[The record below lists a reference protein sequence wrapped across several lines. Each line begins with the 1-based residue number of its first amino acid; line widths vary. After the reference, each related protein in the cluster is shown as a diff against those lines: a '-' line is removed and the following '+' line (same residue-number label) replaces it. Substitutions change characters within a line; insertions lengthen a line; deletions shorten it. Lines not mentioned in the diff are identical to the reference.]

1 MKKYLLLLV
10 LSSSCI
16 RIDYPAEVIKVT
28 QTTGEKTRVS
38 IKSYSAFE
46 IYFLTDSTY
55 HVGDILR

>member
-1 MKKYLLLLV
+1 MKKYLVLLV

-28 QTTGEKTRVS
+28 QTTGEKNRVS

-46 IYFLTDSTY
+46 IYFLTDSVY